1 MLSQLISKVIIR
13 SSFNLSV
20 RRLSHE
26 YVPKHKKT
34 TNYEIQ
40 VLQQFIDSVNKV
52 LVLTGA
58 GISTESGI
66 PDYRSEGVG
75 LYDRKG
81 HKPIEYQDF
90 LKSDAIR
97 RRYWARNY
105 CGTYFCHSPSLFN
118 ARPFIKNVETLRFVR
133 HFYSISI

>member
-1 MLSQLISKVIIR
+1 MFLQILSKVINKSLFKKNVR
-13 SSFNLSV
+13 NLSA
-20 RRLSHE
+20 LSAESHE
-26 YVPKHKKT
+26 YVPKHKKA

-40 VLQQFIDSVNKV
+40 VLQQFINSVNKL

-81 HKPIEYQDF
+81 HKPIQYQDF
-90 LKSDAIR
+90 LKSDTLR

-105 CGTYFCHSPSLFN
+105 SGITIY
-118 ARPFIKNVETLRFVR
+118 
-133 HFYSISI
+133 

>member
-1 MLSQLISKVIIR
+1 MNLSKVVSKVIRLEILKTGPIG
-13 SSFNLSV
+13 SSFGVSV
-20 RRLSHE
+20 RHSSALNAQIINE
-26 YVPKHKKT
+26 FVPKHQKAS
-34 TNYEIQ
+34 NNEIQ
-40 VLQQFIDSVNKV
+40 VLQQFITSKDKI

-81 HKPIEYQDF
+81 HKPIQYQDF
-90 LKSDAIR
+90 LKSDLIR

-105 CGTYFCHSPSLFN
+105 YGITIIL
-118 ARPFIKNVETLRFVR
+118 
-133 HFYSISI
+133 

>member
-1 MLSQLISKVIIR
+1 MLLKLII
-13 SSFNLSV
+13 SSGLKTSS
-20 RRLSHE
+20 RRLSALNAETHE
-26 YVPKHKKT
+26 YVPKHKKA

-40 VLQQFIDSVNKV
+40 VLQQFVNSVNKV

-81 HKPIEYQDF
+81 HKPIQYQDF
-90 LKSDAIR
+90 LKSDTLR

-105 CGTYFCHSPSLFN
+105 CGIDFSHFHSWDVM
-118 ARPFIKNVETLRFVR
+118 FIN
-133 HFYSISI
+133 

>member
-1 MLSQLISKVIIR
+1 MNSVSKVVSKGLTGLKTRPIGR
-13 SSFNLSV
+13 RVGSVGVGLEVSV
-20 RRLSHE
+20 RHLSAVTAQIISE
-26 YVPKHKKT
+26 FVPKHQKA
-34 TNYEIQ
+34 TNDEIQ
-40 VLQQFIDSVNKV
+40 VLQQFVRSKDKL

-81 HKPIEYQDF
+81 HKPIQYQDF
-90 LKSDAIR
+90 VKSDSIR

-105 CGTYFCHSPSLFN
+105 FGNH
-118 ARPFIKNVETLRFVR
+118 
-133 HFYSISI
+133 

>member
-1 MLSQLISKVIIR
+1 MNSISISSLVSKIIYR
-13 SSFNLSV
+13 QQMRTFSNEF
-20 RRLSHE
+20 
-26 YVPKHKKT
+26 VPKHKKV
-34 TNYEIQ
+34 TNNEIKIF
-40 VLQQFIDSVNKV
+40 QQFINSVNKI

-81 HKPIEYQDF
+81 HKPIQYKDF
-90 LKSDAIR
+90 LSSHTIR

-105 CGTYFCHSPSLFN
+105 CGIYS
-118 ARPFIKNVETLRFVR
+118 FI
-133 HFYSISI
+133 